1 MKELTVFERPTLRE
15 PCLVF
20 AFAGWPDAGEA
31 ASGAVRY
38 LINKLGARK
47 FAELDPEGFYDFTVM
62 RPLIL
67 STASGQREVRWPS
80 VEFFYARSGDTNQ
93 DLVFFLAIEPS
104 FRWRTFTSAVLGL
117 AQSCGANTV
126 VGLGALLDNV
136 PHTREPRVTGGAN
149 RPDLQA
155 RLSETAVATSEYQG
169 PTGIHSAIY
178 NGCQQRGM
186 GYATFWGHAPYYIR
200 SVANPKVSLAL
211 LRRLCTFLGLPLDLA
226 ELEQEAEAFDL
237 RLKEALLHNP
247 ELGSLVQR
255 LEEQEE
261 PPSPPSQ
268 VTPEPFPGADAVVEE
283 LEEFLRRRPQ
293 PEEGA

>member
-1 MKELTVFERPTLRE
+1 MDSSVTLPLRCLLKELTVFERPTLRE

-117 AQSCGANTV
+117 AQEAAQGYLFPASPQV
-126 VGLGALLDNV
+126 QQHQVGLG
-136 PHTREPRVTGGAN
+136 
-149 RPDLQA
+149 
-155 RLSETAVATSEYQG
+155 QG
-169 PTGIHSAIY
+169 
-178 NGCQQRGM
+178 R
-186 GYATFWGHAPYYIR
+186 
-200 SVANPKVSLAL
+200 
-211 LRRLCTFLGLPLDLA
+211 GLPRAGGGGLISLP
-226 ELEQEAEAFDL
+226 LQG
-237 RLKEALLHNP
+237 
-247 ELGSLVQR
+247 LGQ
-255 LEEQEE
+255 
-261 PPSPPSQ
+261 
-268 VTPEPFPGADAVVEE
+268 D
-283 LEEFLRRRPQ
+283 
-293 PEEGA
+293 